1 MNAVGS
7 LIRIDRSRQE
17 KNATAHM
24 PELRCIQSDQVKL
37 LIGRELKKKRINTI
51 KDAEVNL
58 GKKSVVRCCQKRVS
72 TLSWVCMHRLGG
84 ENISQ
89 FEAVAWDRGH
99 CLSIRKKM
107 TPIGGRCAI
116 DMSMK
121 IENRSHGWPI
131 LSLRMRHL
139 SSNPLLPYTCDA

>member
-7 LIRIDRSRQE
+7 LIRIDRPRQE

-58 GKKSVVRCCQKRVS
+58 GKKSVVRCCQKGCQPYPEC
-72 TLSWVCMHRLGG
+72 VC
-84 ENISQ
+84 I
-89 FEAVAWDRGH
+89 A
-99 CLSIRKKM
+99 
-107 TPIGGRCAI
+107 
-116 DMSMK
+116 
-121 IENRSHGWPI
+121 
-131 LSLRMRHL
+131 
-139 SSNPLLPYTCDA
+139 